1 MATPAQAPMFV
12 RVMGLP
18 LRLALYVL
26 ASLVLMGVDA
36 RYDTLGLLRSGV
48 VSVLHP
54 VQTGL
59 ARPFHYLQDALDFF
73 QVHGQL
79 VRDNHRLQQ
88 AQRAL
93 LQQLHDRSLLYAE
106 NVHLRNLLGLA
117 VPPGYTAYGVEI
129 VQAMTNPFSR
139 KVIVDRGS
147 LQGLSTGWPAVDDMG
162 LVGQVTR
169 VFPTSSEITLI
180 TSRDQDIPVQV
191 LRNGLRL
198 IVSGTGQDRLL
209 EVRFLD
215 KHADLQ
221 PGDTL
226 VTSGL
231 DGVYPAGIPVAR
243 VVAVE
248 PPRHTPF
255 ARAVCAPLAGV
266 GHHRHMLILKRQAPA
281 AAPLSAGAAAQKA
294 APREQGRSP

>member
-1 MATPAQAPMFV
+1 MATSAQAPMFV

-36 RYDTLGLLRSGV
+36 RYDALRMVRSGIAAL
-48 VSVLHP
+48 LHP
-54 VQTGL
+54 VQAGL
-59 ARPFHYLQDALDFF
+59 ARPFHYLQDAFDFF
-73 QVHGQL
+73 EVHGQL
-79 VRDNHRLQQ
+79 VRDNHRLQE
-88 AQRAL
+88 AQRVL
-93 LQQLHDRSLLYAE
+93 MQQLHDRTLLHAE
-106 NVHLRNLLGLA
+106 NAHLRSLLGLT
-117 VPPGYTAYGVEI
+117 VPAGYNSHGVEI

-139 KVIVDRGS
+139 KVVVDRGS
-147 LQGLSTGWPAVDDMG
+147 LQGISTGWPAVDEMG

-191 LRNGLRL
+191 VRNGLRL

-215 KHADLQ
+215 MHADLQ
-221 PGDTL
+221 PDDIL

-266 GHHRHMLILKRQAPA
+266 GRHRQMLILQGETPAGVSAPVGPATQQTVPGKRG
-281 AAPLSAGAAAQKA
+281 LS
-294 APREQGRSP
+294 P

>member
-1 MATPAQAPMFV
+1 MATSAQAPMFV

-18 LRLALYVL
+18 LRFALYVL
-26 ASLVLMGVDA
+26 ASLILIGVDA
-36 RYDTLGLLRSGV
+36 RYDTLHLLRSGV
-48 VSVLHP
+48 ATLLHP

-59 ARPFHYLQDALDFF
+59 ARPFRYLQDALDFF
-73 QVHGQL
+73 AVHGQL
-79 VRDNHRLQQ
+79 VRDNHRLQE

-93 LQQLHDRSLLYAE
+93 MQQLHDRAMLRAE
-106 NVHLRNLLGLA
+106 NEHLRRLLGLA
-117 VPPGYTAYGVEI
+117 PPEGYTSHGVEI
-129 VQAMTNPFSR
+129 VQSLTNPFSR
-139 KVIVDRGS
+139 KVVVDRGS

-162 LVGQVTR
+162 LLGQVTR
-169 VFPTSSEITLI
+169 VYPTSSEITLI

-191 LRNGLRL
+191 VRNGLRL

-215 KHADLQ
+215 MHADLQ
-221 PGDTL
+221 ADDIL
-226 VTSGL
+226 ATSGL
-231 DGVYPAGIPVAR
+231 DGVYPPGIPVAR

-266 GHHRHMLILKRQAPA
+266 GRHRQMLILQRETPVTPPLPA
-281 AAPLSAGAAAQKA
+281 SPA
-294 APREQGRSP
+294 APRAAPSKRGPAP

>member
-1 MATPAQAPMFV
+1 MATSAQAPMFM

-18 LRLALYVL
+18 MRLALYVL

-48 VSVLHP
+48 ASILHP

-73 QVHGQL
+73 QAHGQL

-88 AQRAL
+88 TQRAL
-93 LQQLHDRSLLYAE
+93 MQQLHDRSLLHAE

-117 VPPGYTAYGVEI
+117 LPPGYVGHGVEI
-129 VQAMTNPFSR
+129 VQAMSNPFSR
-139 KVIVDRGS
+139 KVVVDRGS

-169 VFPTSSEITLI
+169 VFPTSSEVTLI

-198 IVSGTGQDRLL
+198 IVSGTGLDRLL

-215 KHADLQ
+215 MHADLQ
-221 PGDTL
+221 PNDIL

-231 DGVYPAGIPVAR
+231 DGVYPAGLPVAR

-266 GHHRHMLILKRQAPA
+266 GRHRQMLILQRQAQG
-281 AAPLSAGAAAQKA
+281 AAPLPAGPAAQRV